1 MSTVLAA
8 FRDAYANALR
18 LHLYS
23 PTQTTLAEGYELG
36 RRALVE
42 GVSILDLTEHHFR
55 LLERAGLVDATPG
68 SDTGDRSEAALEF
81 LLQTLA
87 ALDVATRGFLDI
99 NRSYELQ
106 RLRTEDLEGRDA
118 FRTALVES
126 LQDGF
131 FVADSRGTI
140 TEVNSA
146 FGALTGYGPA
156 GVPYPL
162 PHPWATDDGAQYPDL
177 GTEAARFVMPVRH
190 RDGRRLWLAVSTSSL
205 IRPED
210 DERIFVGTIRDVTAE
225 HDAQTRD
232 QAVSRL
238 ATAVGAAT
246 SVVEVL
252 AVGLEELRRAIGAE
266 TAVVSVWPN
275 RQTGPELYVSGPVS
289 STSTG
294 DAGATAESR
303 SAATKTGSSPTTA
316 GTGHSSATAETR
328 SSAATARTGPSSAT
342 ADIGSSSAAADLG
355 ASSAT
360 TGIGAS
366 SAAADL
372 GASDTAAESADSPS
386 TERGES
392 GAAVARQVLDARAR
406 ALLDRARMRPG
417 RTMFAIP
424 EGASTSEG
432 IVAPLGETGD
442 AALWLRFAAPR
453 AISSGDWALFSLLVG
468 HLSLAVQRARNFDQA
483 RSTSLTLQRAML
495 GPIELP
501 PRFSVHYEPALPPLE
516 IGGDWYDVVQLRDGT
531 IGVVV
536 GDCVGRGLSAA
547 VVMGQLRTAA
557 RALLLRGAG
566 PAQLLAELDTV
577 AARIPGAMC
586 TTVCA
591 AILDPVRG
599 LVRYSSAGHMP
610 PVLAAPG
617 GKGRLL
623 EGGRAVP
630 LATFDP
636 PRRPEAT
643 TPLEPGSTLVL
654 FTDGLVEQRGIDIDN
669 RFDELA
675 DELSGA
681 ATHLPREVADAVLS
695 RLRPAAGYDD
705 DVAMVVYRQQPRPLR
720 VDVPAEAGRLAGV
733 RRELSEWLTT
743 AAVPQELAA
752 DLVAAANEACSNS
765 IEHAYLGTVAGH
777 MVLTADSSM
786 DRVTIEVADTGVWRP
801 LPDDPGPRGRG
812 LAMMRALTDELIIDH
827 TGAGTHVQMIVT
839 LPAVAF
845 SAASRV

>member
-1 MSTVLAA
+1 MSAVLAA

-18 LHLYS
+18 LHLDS
-23 PTQTTLAEGYELG
+23 PTQNTLAEGYELG

-55 LLERAGLVDATPG
+55 LLDRAGLVETG
-68 SDTGDRSEAALEF
+68 RGTDTGTRSEAALEF

-131 FVADSRGTI
+131 FVADSRGTL

-146 FGALTGYGPA
+146 FGAITGYGA
-156 GVPYPL
+156 DGAPYAL
-162 PHPWATDDGAQYPDL
+162 PHPWAAEEGSKYPDL

-205 IRPED
+205 VTPED
-210 DERIFVGTIRDVTAE
+210 GERLFVGTIRDVTAE
-225 HDAQTRD
+225 HDAQARD

-238 ATAVGAAT
+238 ATAVAGGT

-252 AVGLEELRRAIGAE
+252 TVGLEELRRAIGAE

-289 STSTG
+289 DAEDSDPATGPGESSTG
-294 DAGATAESR
+294 
-303 SAATKTGSSPTTA
+303 
-316 GTGHSSATAETR
+316 GTE
-328 SSAATARTGPSSAT
+328 
-342 ADIGSSSAAADLG
+342 SAAAV
-355 ASSAT
+355 S
-360 TGIGAS
+360 
-366 SAAADL
+366 
-372 GASDTAAESADSPS
+372 
-386 TERGES
+386 
-392 GAAVARQVLDARAR
+392 RQVLDARAR
-406 ALLDRARMRPG
+406 ALLDRARVRPG

-453 AISSGDWALFSLLVG
+453 AISAGDWALFSLLVG
-468 HLSLAVQRARNFDQA
+468 HLSLAVQRARNFDAA

-577 AARIPGAMC
+577 AGSIPGAMC

-591 AILDPVRG
+591 AILDPERG
-599 LVRYSSAGHMP
+599 LIRYSSAGHMP

-617 GKGRLL
+617 SKGRLL

-630 LATFDP
+630 LATFDTP
-636 PRRPEAT
+636 QRPEAT
-643 TPLEPGSTLVL
+643 TPLAPGATLVL
-654 FTDGLVEQRGIDIDN
+654 FTDGLVEQRGIDIDM

-675 DELSGA
+675 DELSSA
-681 ATHLPREVADAVLS
+681 AEHPPREVADAVLS
-695 RLRPAAGYDD
+695 RLRPAGGYDD
-705 DVAMVVYRQQPRPLR
+705 DVAMVVYRQPPRPLR
-720 VDVPAEAGRLAGV
+720 VDVPAEASRLAAL
-733 RRELSEWLTT
+733 RRELAAWLSA

-765 IEHAYLGTVAGH
+765 IEHAYLGSAPGR
-777 MVLTADSSM
+777 MELTADCKL
-786 DRVTIEVADTGVWRP
+786 DRVTIDVTDTGVWRP
-801 LPDDPGPRGRG
+801 LPADPGPRGRG
-812 LAMMRALTDELIIDH
+812 IAMMRALTDELVIDD
-827 TGAGTHVQMIVT
+827 TGDGTHVRMIVT

>member
-1 MSTVLAA
+1 MSAVLAA

-18 LHLYS
+18 LHLDS
-23 PTQTTLAEGYELG
+23 PTQNTLAEGYELG

-55 LLERAGLVDATPG
+55 LLDRAGLVDAAKGTE
-68 SDTGDRSEAALEF
+68 TGNRAEAALEF

-131 FVADSRGTI
+131 FVADSRGTL

-146 FGALTGYGPA
+146 FGAITGYGPDGA
-156 GVPYPL
+156 PYPL
-162 PHPWATDDGAQYPDL
+162 PHPWAADDGGKYPDL
-177 GTEAARFVMPVRH
+177 GTEAARFVMPVCH

-205 IRPED
+205 VKPED

-225 HDAQTRD
+225 HDAQARD

-238 ATAVGAAT
+238 ATAVAGGT

-252 AVGLEELRRAIGAE
+252 TVGLEELRRAIGAE

-275 RQTGPELYVSGPVS
+275 RQTGPELYVSGPVASTGGDNPDAEPEGSES
-289 STSTG
+289 ST
-294 DAGATAESR
+294 GATES
-303 SAATKTGSSPTTA
+303 
-316 GTGHSSATAETR
+316 E
-328 SSAATARTGPSSAT
+328 
-342 ADIGSSSAAADLG
+342 
-355 ASSAT
+355 
-360 TGIGAS
+360 
-366 SAAADL
+366 
-372 GASDTAAESADSPS
+372 
-386 TERGES
+386 
-392 GAAVARQVLDARAR
+392 AAVSRQVLDARAR

-453 AISSGDWALFSLLVG
+453 AISPGDWALFSLLVG

-516 IGGDWYDVVQLRDGT
+516 IGGDWYDVVPLRNGT
-531 IGVVV
+531 IGLVV

-566 PAQLLAELDTV
+566 PAQLLGELDTV
-577 AARIPGAMC
+577 AASIPGAMC

-591 AILDPVRG
+591 AILDPERG
-599 LVRYSSAGHMP
+599 LIRYSSAGHMP
-610 PVLAAPG
+610 PVLADPG

-636 PRRPEAT
+636 PQRPEAT
-643 TPLEPGSTLVL
+643 TPLAPGSTLVL
-654 FTDGLVEQRGIDIDN
+654 FTDGLVEQRGIDIN
-669 RFDELA
+669 MRFDELA

-681 ATHLPREVADAVLS
+681 ADDPPREVADAVLS
-695 RLRPAAGYDD
+695 RLRPAGGYDD
-705 DVAMVVYRQQPRPLR
+705 DVAMVVYRQPPRPLR
-720 VDVPAEAGRLAGV
+720 VDVPAEAGRLAAV
-733 RRELSEWLTT
+733 RRELAAWLSA

-752 DLVAAANEACSNS
+752 DIVAAANEACSNS
-765 IEHAYLGTVAGH
+765 IEHAYLGGAPGD
-777 MVLTADSSM
+777 MVLTADCAINQ
-786 DRVTIEVADTGVWRP
+786 VTIEVADTGVWRP
-801 LPDDPGPRGRG
+801 LPEDPGPRGRG
-812 LAMMRALTDELIIDH
+812 IAMMRALTDELVIDN
-827 TGAGTHVQMIVT
+827 TGVGTLVRMVVT
-839 LPAVAF
+839 LPAVTF
-845 SAASRV
+845 SAASRI

>member
-1 MSTVLAA
+1 MSAVLAA

-18 LHLYS
+18 LHLDS
-23 PTQTTLAEGYELG
+23 PTQNTLAEGYELG

-55 LLERAGLVDATPG
+55 LLDRAGLVDTAKGTEPG
-68 SDTGDRSEAALEF
+68 NRAEAALEF

-131 FVADSRGTI
+131 FVADSRGTL

-146 FGALTGYGPA
+146 FGAITGYGPDGA
-156 GVPYPL
+156 PYPL
-162 PHPWATDDGAQYPDL
+162 PHPWAADDGGKYPDL
-177 GTEAARFVMPVRH
+177 GTEAARFVMPVCH

-205 IRPED
+205 VKPED

-225 HDAQTRD
+225 HDAQARD

-238 ATAVGAAT
+238 ATAVAGGT

-252 AVGLEELRRAIGAE
+252 TVGLEELRRAIGAE

-275 RQTGPELYVSGPVS
+275 RQTGPELYVSGPVA
-289 STSTG
+289 STG
-294 DAGATAESR
+294 GDAEPE
-303 SAATKTGSSPTTA
+303 GSE
-316 GTGHSSATAETR
+316 SSATAT
-328 SSAATARTGPSSAT
+328 
-342 ADIGSSSAAADLG
+342 
-355 ASSAT
+355 
-360 TGIGAS
+360 
-366 SAAADL
+366 
-372 GASDTAAESADSPS
+372 ES
-386 TERGES
+386 E
-392 GAAVARQVLDARAR
+392 AAVSRQVLDARAR

-453 AISSGDWALFSLLVG
+453 AISAGDWALFSLLVG

-516 IGGDWYDVVQLRDGT
+516 IGGDWYDVVPLRNGT
-531 IGVVV
+531 IGLVV

-566 PAQLLAELDTV
+566 PAQLLGELDTV
-577 AARIPGAMC
+577 AASIPGAMC

-591 AILDPVRG
+591 AILDPERG
-599 LVRYSSAGHMP
+599 LIRYSSAGHMP
-610 PVLAAPG
+610 PVLADPG

-636 PRRPEAT
+636 PQRPEAT
-643 TPLEPGSTLVL
+643 TPLAPGSTLVL
-654 FTDGLVEQRGIDIDN
+654 FTDGLVEQRGIDIN
-669 RFDELA
+669 MRFDELA

-681 ATHLPREVADAVLS
+681 ADDPPREVADAVLS
-695 RLRPAAGYDD
+695 RLRPAGGYDD
-705 DVAMVVYRQQPRPLR
+705 DVAMVVYRQPPRPLR
-720 VDVPAEAGRLAGV
+720 VDVPAEAGRLAAV
-733 RRELSEWLTT
+733 RRELAAWLSA

-765 IEHAYLGTVAGH
+765 IEHAYLGGAPGG
-777 MVLTADSSM
+777 MVLTADCAINQ
-786 DRVTIEVADTGVWRP
+786 VTIEVADTGVWRP
-801 LPDDPGPRGRG
+801 LPEDPGPRGRG
-812 LAMMRALTDELIIDH
+812 IAMMRALTDELVIDN
-827 TGAGTHVQMIVT
+827 TGAGTLVRMVVT
-839 LPAVAF
+839 LPAVTF
-845 SAASRV
+845 SAASRI